1 MKRSDVIQVLDGT
14 HPERSDIFAWI
25 MNGLIILSAIAI
37 ALETEPGLPSGWYLW
52 LFGFEVTLL
61 AIFATEYMVRI
72 WASERRLRYIFSFW
86 GIIDLL
92 SFMPAVLLLTPEWQV
107 VRALRLIRL
116 VRLLKLFRSLHAL
129 DRLVAAFKEVREE
142 LILFVIIAGL
152 MLYVSAVG
160 IYIFEHEA
168 QPEAFSSIPM
178 SLWWA
183 VATFTTVGY
192 GDMYPI
198 TPGGRLFTSAILFI
212 GLGIVA
218 VPAAIV
224 TTALLEAET
233 NIGKKKKKSLKDAK
247 AKLKNAKTK
256 LKNKKQHKAGAKT
269 TKPEATETSKGD

>member
-1 MKRSDVIQVLDGT
+1 MKRSEVIQVLDGT
-14 HPERSDIFAWI
+14 HPEKSDVLAWI

-37 ALETEPGLPSGWYLW
+37 ALETEPGLPSGVHLW
-52 LFGFEVTLL
+52 LYRFEVLL
-61 AIFATEYMVRI
+61 LGVFALEYAVRV
-72 WASERRLRYIFSFW
+72 WASPRPLRYIFSFW

-92 SFMPAVLLLTPEWQV
+92 SFLPAVALLTPEWQA

-129 DRLVAAFKEVREE
+129 DRLVAAFKDVREE
-142 LILFVIIAGL
+142 LILFVIIAAL

-198 TPGGRLFTSAILFI
+198 TAGGRLFTSAILFI

-233 NIGKKKKKSLKDAK
+233 NIGKKRKKRKKKRK
-247 AKLKNAKTK
+247 KTEA
-256 LKNKKQHKAGAKT
+256 QT
-269 TKPEATETSKGD
+269 TEAEAVEAKPEPTETSKGDKT

>member
-1 MKRSDVIQVLDGT
+1 MKRSDIIHLLDGT
-14 HPERSDIFAWI
+14 HDDKSNFVAWV

-37 ALETEPGLPSGWYLW
+37 ALETEPGLPSGVQFW
-52 LFGFEVTLL
+52 LYRFEIFLL
-61 AIFATEYMVRI
+61 AVFALEYAVRI
-72 WASERRLRYIFSFW
+72 YASERPLKYIFSFW

-92 SFMPAVLLLTPEWQV
+92 SFLPAIALLTPEWQA

-129 DRLVAAFKEVREE
+129 DRLVAAFREVRDE
-142 LILFVIIAGL
+142 LILFVIIAAL

-160 IYIFEHEA
+160 IFIFEHEA
-168 QPEAFSSIPM
+168 QPESFTSIPM

-198 TPGGRLFTSAILFI
+198 TPGGRIFTTAILFI

-233 NIGKKKKKSLKDAK
+233 NIGKKKKNKKKKSKSEAK
-247 AKLKNAKTK
+247 KTK
-256 LKNKKQHKAGAKT
+256 PS
-269 TKPEATETSKGD
+269 KPSKGD

>member
-1 MKRSDVIQVLDGT
+1 MKRTDVIRVLDGT
-14 HPERSDIFAWI
+14 HPEKSDGIAWL
-25 MNGLIILSAIAI
+25 MNGLILLSAIAI
-37 ALETEPGLPSGWYLW
+37 ALETEPGMPEGLITW
-52 LFGFEVTLL
+52 LFRFEVLL
-61 AIFATEYMVRI
+61 LGVFALEYLVRI
-72 WASERRLRYIFSFW
+72 WASPRPLRYIFSFW

-92 SFMPAVLLLTPEWQV
+92 SFLPAAILLTPEWQA
-107 VRALRLIRL
+107 VRAFRLLRL

-129 DRLVAAFKEVREE
+129 DRLVNAFRDVRAE
-142 LILFVIIAGL
+142 LMLFVIIAAL

-160 IYIFEHEA
+160 IFIFEHEA

-183 VATFTTVGY
+183 AATFTTVGY

-233 NIGKKKKKSLKDAK
+233 NIGKKKKKKKKRKRSEAKNTELK
-247 AKLKNAKTK
+247 
-256 LKNKKQHKAGAKT
+256 
-269 TKPEATETSKGD
+269 PTETSKGD

>member
-1 MKRSDVIQVLDGT
+1 MKRAEIIRLLDGT
-14 HPERSDIFAWI
+14 HPERSDAIAWV

-37 ALETEPGLPSGWYLW
+37 ALETEPGLPAGLHLW
-52 LFGFEVTLL
+52 LYRFEVLL
-61 AIFATEYMVRI
+61 LLVFAGEYALRI
-72 WASERRLRYIFSFW
+72 WASEHRLRYIFSFW

-92 SFMPAVLLLTPEWQV
+92 SFLPAVVLLTPEWQA
-107 VRALRLIRL
+107 VRAFRLMRL

-129 DRLVAAFKEVREE
+129 DRLVAAFRDVREE
-142 LILFVIIAGL
+142 LILFVIIAAL

-168 QPEAFSSIPM
+168 QPEAFRSIPM

-198 TPGGRLFTSAILFI
+198 TPGGRIFTSAILFI

-233 NIGKKKKKSLKDAK
+233 NIGKKGDKKKKKRKKKS
-247 AKLKNAKTK
+247 
-256 LKNKKQHKAGAKT
+256 
-269 TKPEATETSKGD
+269 EASGPSDTETSKGE

>member
-1 MKRSDVIQVLDGT
+1 MKRSDIIQLLDGT
-14 HPERSDIFAWI
+14 HEEKGNLVAWI

-37 ALETEPGLPSGWYLW
+37 ALETEPGLPQGLRIW
-52 LFGFEVTLL
+52 LFRFEILL
-61 AIFATEYMVRI
+61 LGIFAAEYFVRI
-72 WASERRLRYIFSFW
+72 LASPRPFGYVFSFW

-92 SFMPAVLLLTPEWQV
+92 SFLPAVLLLTPEWQAI
-107 VRALRLIRL
+107 RAFRLLRL

-129 DRLVAAFKEVREE
+129 DRLVAAFREVREE
-142 LILFVIIAGL
+142 LVLFVIIAAL

-168 QPEAFSSIPM
+168 QPEAFRSIPM

-233 NIGKKKKKSLKDAK
+233 NIGKKKKD
-247 AKLKNAKTK
+247 KN
-256 LKNKKQHKAGAKT
+256 NKKRRSEAP
-269 TKPEATETSKGD
+269 KPEPAETETSKGD

>member
-1 MKRSDVIQVLDGT
+1 MKRSEIIQLLDGT
-14 HPERSDIFAWI
+14 HPERSDAIAWA

-37 ALETEPGLPSGWYLW
+37 ALETEPGLPAGLQLW
-52 LFGFEVTLL
+52 LYRFEVLLL
-61 AIFATEYMVRI
+61 AIFAAEYALRI
-72 WASERRLRYIFSFW
+72 WASERRLKYIFSFW

-92 SFMPAVLLLTPEWQV
+92 SFLPAVVLLTPEWQA
-107 VRALRLIRL
+107 VRAFRLLRL
-116 VRLLKLFRSLHAL
+116 VRLFKLFRSLHAL
-129 DRLVAAFKEVREE
+129 ERLVAAFRDVREE
-142 LILFVIIAGL
+142 LILFVIIAAL

-168 QPEAFSSIPM
+168 QPETFRSIPM

-233 NIGKKKKKSLKDAK
+233 NIGKKGKRKKKK
-247 AKLKNAKTK
+247 
-256 LKNKKQHKAGAKT
+256 KKQKKSEVIEPSETG
-269 TKPEATETSKGD
+269 TSKGE

>member
-1 MKRSDVIQVLDGT
+1 LKRAEIIQVLDGT
-14 HPERSDIFAWI
+14 HPVRSDMVAWV

-37 ALETEPGLPSGWYLW
+37 ALETEPGLPSGVHLW
-52 LFGFEVTLL
+52 LYRFEVLL
-61 AIFATEYMVRI
+61 LGVFALEYVVRV
-72 WASERRLRYIFSFW
+72 WASPRPLHYIFSFW

-92 SFMPAVLLLTPEWQV
+92 SFLPAAALLTPEWQV

-129 DRLVAAFKEVREE
+129 DRLVAAFKQVREE
-142 LILFVIIAGL
+142 LMLFVIIAAL

-183 VATFTTVGY
+183 AATFTTVGY

-233 NIGKKKKKSLKDAK
+233 NIGKKKKK
-247 AKLKNAKTK
+247 
-256 LKNKKQHKAGAKT
+256 KNKKKKT
-269 TKPEATETSKGD
+269 KQSGVAEPSKPETSKGD

>member
-1 MKRSDVIQVLDGT
+1 MKRSEIIQVLDGT
-14 HPERSDIFAWI
+14 HPEISDIVAWI

-37 ALETEPGLPSGWYLW
+37 ALETEPGLPGSVHFW
-52 LFGFEVTLL
+52 LFRFEIVLL
-61 AIFATEYMVRI
+61 VIFAAEYALRVY
-72 WASERRLRYIFSFW
+72 AAPNRLKYIFSFW
-86 GIIDLL
+86 GVIDLL
-92 SFMPAVLLLTPEWQV
+92 SFLPAMVLLTPEWQA
-107 VRALRLIRL
+107 VRAFRLLRL

-129 DRLVAAFKEVREE
+129 DRLVKAFKDVREE
-142 LILFVIIAGL
+142 LLLFVIIAAL

-168 QPEAFSSIPM
+168 QPEVFRSIPM

-198 TPGGRLFTSAILFI
+198 TPGGRIFTSAILFI

-224 TTALLEAET
+224 TTALLEADT
-233 NIGKKKKKSLKDAK
+233 NIGKKKPKKKKKKKSEATEPY
-247 AKLKNAKTK
+247 KLEPSK
-256 LKNKKQHKAGAKT
+256 
-269 TKPEATETSKGD
+269 TETSKGD

>member
-1 MKRSDVIQVLDGT
+1 MKRHEIIQILDGT
-14 HPERSDIFAWI
+14 HEEVGDYVAWT
-25 MNGLIILSAIAI
+25 MNGLILLSALAI
-37 ALETEPGLPSGWYLW
+37 ALETEPGLPPGLQAW
-52 LFGFEVTLL
+52 LYRFEVFLL
-61 AIFATEYMVRI
+61 GVFALEYVVRV
-72 WASERRLRYIFSFW
+72 WASPRRLKYVFSFW

-92 SFMPAVLLLTPEWQV
+92 SFAPAVLLLTPEWQA

-129 DRLVAAFKEVREE
+129 DRLVAAFKDVREE
-142 LILFVIIAGL
+142 LILFAIIAGL

-168 QPEAFSSIPM
+168 QPDAFSSIPM
-178 SLWWA
+178 ALWWA

-198 TPGGRLFTSAILFI
+198 TPGGRIFTSAILFI

-233 NIGKKKKKSLKDAK
+233 NIGKKKKR
-247 AKLKNAKTK
+247 
-256 LKNKKQHKAGAKT
+256 KKKKP
-269 TKPEATETSKGD
+269 KPEASERQPKETSKGD

>member
-1 MKRSDVIQVLDGT
+1 MQRSDIIRILDGT
-14 HPERSDIFAWI
+14 HPEKTDMVAWV
-25 MNGLIILSAIAI
+25 MNGLIILSAVAI
-37 ALETEPGLPSGWYLW
+37 ALETEPNLPAGLHSW
-52 LFGFEVTLL
+52 LFRFEILL
-61 AIFATEYMVRI
+61 LGVFAVEYGVRI

-86 GIIDLL
+86 GIVDLL
-92 SFMPAVLLLTPEWQV
+92 SFLPAILLLTPQWQV
-107 VRALRLIRL
+107 LRTFRLLRL

-129 DRLVAAFKEVREE
+129 DRLVAAFREVREE
-142 LILFVIIAGL
+142 LILFVIIAAL

-168 QPEAFSSIPM
+168 QPEAFSSILM

-198 TPGGRLFTSAILFI
+198 TPGGRLFTTAILFI

-233 NIGKKKKKSLKDAK
+233 NIGKKRQEDEKKKK
-247 AKLKNAKTK
+247 
-256 LKNKKQHKAGAKT
+256 KNKKKREIEAQK
-269 TKPEATETSKGD
+269 TKPEPTETSKGD

>member
-1 MKRSDVIQVLDGT
+1 MKRAEVIQVLDGT
-14 HPERSDIFAWI
+14 HPERSDIIAWI
-25 MNGLIILSAIAI
+25 MNGLILLSAIAI
-37 ALETEPGLPSGWYLW
+37 ALETEPGMPAGLHIW
-52 LFGFEVTLL
+52 LFRFEVLL
-61 AIFATEYMVRI
+61 LGVFALEYLVRI
-72 WASERRLRYIFSFW
+72 WASPRPLRYIFSFW
-86 GIIDLL
+86 GIVDLL
-92 SFMPAVLLLTPEWQV
+92 SFAPAVLLLTPQWQAI
-107 VRALRLIRL
+107 RAFRLLRL

-129 DRLVAAFKEVREE
+129 DRLVAAFKDVREE
-142 LILFVIIAGL
+142 LILFAIIAGL

-178 SLWWA
+178 ALWWA

-233 NIGKKKKKSLKDAK
+233 NIGKKRTRKKKKR
-247 AKLKNAKTK
+247 
-256 LKNKKQHKAGAKT
+256 
-269 TKPEATETSKGD
+269 KPEAPETETNETSKGD